1 MGNLCSFSSEQP
13 DAVQRSIEMIKT
25 PTKLQFVSIIGAA
38 FFLLIAAA
46 VTFEGFATIN
56 KNPAVSSD

>member
-1 MGNLCSFSSEQP
+1 M
-13 DAVQRSIEMIKT
+13 KT
-25 PTKLQFVSIIGAA
+25 PTKLQFASIIGAA

-46 VTFEGFATIN
+46 ITFEGFATIN